1 MHGGLTAVRYTVGS
15 MEGVYAVE
23 NKYHLN
29 MLVGWPF
36 VLYAAICTSFQ
47 PQYWLHLLDA
57 QLQRSFFFGLGFL
70 TLAFLLQHADSFI
83 IIQKLV
89 DASMK
94 KTYMVYWGVSLFLT
108 VVVGFVSYVYP
119 FL

>member
-1 MHGGLTAVRYTVGS
+1 MRYTVGS

-23 NKYHLN
+23 NKYLLN

-47 PQYWLHLLDA
+47 PQYWLHRLDA

-70 TLAFLLQHADSFI
+70 TLAFLLQHAASFI

-89 DASMK
+89 DESQK
-94 KTYMVYWGVSLFLT
+94 KPYMAHWGISLVLT
-108 VVVGFVSYVYP
+108 GIVGFVSFVYP